1 MRGLVT
7 QYVLF
12 VISLTDRMVHIAGIT
27 ALPDEAWMLQVVRN
41 LIDAESGALA
51 LKRYLI
57 VDRDAKYTER
67 FRTLVKES
75 GRKLS
80 VYPRYRRT

>member
-12 VISLTDRMVHIAGIT
+12 VICLSDRVVHIAGIT
-27 ALPDEAWMLQVVRN
+27 TRPDEAWILQVGPN
-41 LIDAESGALA
+41 LIDADSGALA

-57 VDRDAKYTER
+57 LIETRSTR
-67 FRTLVKES
+67 S
-75 GRKLS
+75 GS
-80 VYPRYRRT
+80 GPW